1 MILVY
6 EKDQRTVKSLRSFFK
21 KRKYLQAEFMEDMA
35 SLAEKASGGKEKNL
49 LCIIAAAELPRL
61 KSQKLNCPF
70 IATISRTSKGGIRKA
85 KSYGAESYL
94 ITPLHEEDLEYKI
107 GHVMNDN
114 QEKERM
120 RKETHMLQTV
130 IDISDL
136 VSSTLD
142 PKEILYLIVS
152 KISEIIP
159 VTRCSIISVDGSQ
172 RYAHVISTFEDP
184 HLTNIKLDLNRYP
197 EIQEALTSKK
207 PIAIKNATKDP
218 IMKRVSEILFPLGI
232 RSILVIPIIFHT
244 EIIGTLFLRTSRTR
258 HAFTKHEINLCQT
271 IANASA
277 NPLYNAFLFAKME
290 DEKARLEKLAT
301 TDYLTGLY
309 NNRYFYHRLA
319 EEFSRSVRHNLH
331 LSCLMLDI
339 DFFKEVNDRYGHK
352 AGDNILK
359 ELAQVLKHHM
369 RKSDVVARY
378 GGEEF
383 ITLLPQTDKSGAM
396 AKAESLRI
404 HIESYPFRGLK
415 GERGLSVSIGLATYP
430 DQRATNKED
439 LITLADNAL
448 YTAKSLGRNRVVVS
462 QP

>member
-6 EKDQRTVKSLRSFFK
+6 ERDQKTVKSLRSFFK
-21 KRKYLQAEFMEDMA
+21 KRGHLRAEFMEDMA
-35 SLAEKASGGKEKNL
+35 SLREKASRSKEKNL
-49 LCIIAAAELPRL
+49 ICIITAAELPRL
-61 KSQKLNCPF
+61 KSQKWNCPF
-70 IATISRTSKGGIRKA
+70 IATISGVSQGGIRKA
-85 KSYGAESYL
+85 MGYGAESYV
-94 ITPLHEEDLEYKI
+94 ITPVHEEDLEHKI
-107 GHVMNDN
+107 RDVIKNS
-114 QEKERM
+114 QERERM
-120 RKETHMLQTV
+120 RKETHTLQTV

-142 PKEILYLIVS
+142 PKEILYVIVS
-152 KISEIIP
+152 KISETIP

-184 HLTNIKLDLNRYP
+184 RLTNIRLDLNKYP
-197 EIQEALTSKK
+197 EIREALSSKK
-207 PIAIKNATKDP
+207 TVAIKNAAKDP

-232 RSILVIPIIFHT
+232 RSILVIPIIFHA
-244 EIIGTLFLRTSRTR
+244 EIIGTLFLRTSRAR

-271 IANASA
+271 IANAAA
-277 NPLYNAFLFAKME
+277 NPLYNAFLFEKMG
-290 DEKARLEKLAT
+290 DEKLHLEKLAI

-319 EEFSRSVRHNLH
+319 EEYSRSQRHNLH

-339 DFFKEVNDRYGHK
+339 DFFKGVNDRYGHK

-359 ELAQVLKHHM
+359 ELAQLLKHHM

-383 ITLLPQTDKSGAM
+383 IMLLPQTDESGAM
-396 AKAESLRI
+396 AKAESLRS
-404 HIESYPFRGLK
+404 HIESHPFRGLK

-430 DQRATNKED
+430 DRRATNKED
-439 LITLADNAL
+439 LITFADNAL
-448 YTAKSLGRNRVVVS
+448 YTAKAQGRNRVVVS
-462 QP
+462 KP

>member
-1 MILVY
+1 MVLVY
-6 EKDQRTVKSLRSFFK
+6 EKDQRTIRSLNSFFK
-21 KRKYLQAEFMEDMA
+21 KRKYLKAEFMEDIA
-35 SLAEKASGGKEKNL
+35 SLVRRASRRREKNL
-49 LCIIAAAELPRL
+49 VCIIAADELAKIESR
-61 KSQKLNCPF
+61 KLNCSF
-70 IATISRTSKGGIRKA
+70 IATVSGASQGGVKKALDHGAKG
-85 KSYGAESYL
+85 YF
-94 ITPLHEEDLEYKI
+94 ITPLHEEDLEHKI
-107 GHVMNDN
+107 RDVIENS
-114 QEKERM
+114 QERERM
-120 RKETHMLQTV
+120 QKETHMLQTV

-172 RYAHVISTFEDP
+172 RYAHVISTYEDP
-184 HLTNIKLDLNRYP
+184 HLANIRLDLNKYP
-197 EIQEALTSKK
+197 EIREALALKK
-207 PIAIKNATKDP
+207 AVVIKNAAKDP

-232 RSILVIPIIFHT
+232 RSILVIPIIFHA

-258 HAFTKHEINLCQT
+258 HAFTKHEIDLCHA

-277 NPLYNAFLFAKME
+277 NPLYNAYLFEKMG
-290 DEKARLEKLAT
+290 DEKSHLEKLAV

-309 NNRYFYHRLA
+309 NNRYFYYRLA
-319 EEFSRSVRHNLH
+319 EEYSRSVRHSFH

-352 AGDNILK
+352 TGDSILK
-359 ELAQVLKHHM
+359 ELAQLLKHHM

-383 ITLLPQTDKSGAM
+383 IMLLPQTDESGAL
-396 AKAESLRI
+396 AKAESLRS
-404 HIESYPFRGLK
+404 HIENYPFRGMK

-430 DQRATNKED
+430 DQRAANKED
-439 LITLADNAL
+439 LITLADKAL
-448 YTAKSLGRNRVVVS
+448 YTAKALGRNRVVVS
-462 QP
+462 KP